1 MRLNTRF
8 IVQDQTRRRVRLA
21 AAMLAEFARDDR
33 GQDVIEYGL
42 LSAFFGIVTI
52 AVWVTIQANLHD
64 AYAWYDS
71 HTQSIW
77 QSPDPGGS

>member
-1 MRLNTRF
+1 MRLNPRLT
-8 IVQDQTRRRVRLA
+8 VQDQTRRRVRLA
-21 AAMLAEFARDDR
+21 VATLVAFARDDR

-52 AVWVTIQANLHD
+52 AVWVTIQSNLHD
-64 AYAWYDS
+64 AYTWYDA

>member
-1 MRLNTRF
+1 MRLNTRL
-8 IVQDQTRRRVRLA
+8 IAEDQTRRRARFIGARLVEFVRS
-21 AAMLAEFARDDR
+21 DR

-52 AVWVTIQANLHD
+52 AVWVTIQSNLHD
-64 AYAWYDS
+64 AYTWYDS
-71 HTQSIW
+71 HTQNIW